1 VETKQEQ
8 ARETARIESFSDGVF
23 AIAATL
29 LILDIHVPD
38 VGPNASLLRGLL
50 NEWPSMLAL
59 LIGFFTLLICWIN
72 HHYMFQHI
80 YRSDSMLLLL
90 NGFKLLIVTITP
102 IATAILS
109 KFIGTDHERA
119 AVALYCF
126 NFALMGTAMTA
137 LYTYACRKGYVRG
150 FSEKG
155 LLASW
160 RLYIFASIYS
170 TVIFIVSLMSIV
182 AALALFVIMF
192 FIFLSPKHMVAW
204 QAGRMEYRVNT
215 QATMKDKSRG

>member
-1 VETKQEQ
+1 METKQEE
-8 ARETARIESFSDGVF
+8 AKETARIESFSDGVF
-23 AIAATL
+23 AIATTL

-80 YRSDSMLLLL
+80 YRSDSILLLL
-90 NGFKLLIVTITP
+90 NGFKLIVVTVTP

-119 AVALYCF
+119 AVTLYCL
-126 NFALMGTAMTA
+126 NFAFMGTAMTA

-150 FSEKG
+150 FTEKE

-170 TVIFIVSLMSIV
+170 TVIAIVSLASIIG
-182 AALALFVIMF
+182 ALALFVIMF
-192 FIFLSPKHMVAW
+192 FIFLSPKHIVVWLAS
-204 QAGRMEYRVNT
+204 RMEYRVNT
-215 QATMKDKSRG
+215 QTTMKDE